1 MDVARKLSDSS
12 CSRSGIASAAQ
23 LRTAG
28 VSRSS
33 LSRARCDNQVVR
45 VHPGVYGVTELA
57 PWPTYLVTSTGVAP
71 AFVQRVRAALLSL
84 GETATAG
91 GLTAACLRGWGVLN
105 EPLRVLEMMVPRG
118 RSRARLAG
126 VRVMQRRH
134 LDRTAWVPLAG
145 QEAIWVTSA
154 VTTVLDCIRS
164 LKLDEAVV
172 VCDSALRSGQVT
184 MTELRE
190 AARHLRGHRHAAR
203 ARRVLDLADPQ
214 CGSVLES
221 VLRVL
226 LVQAGL
232 TDFSTQRVIL
242 DASGKRILRV
252 DFCFGS
258 HGLVIEADGSRWH
271 PDPLRDRK
279 LDNRLVAAGW
289 RVLRFTWSEVV
300 HDPAAVLE
308 LVRAAVAAGSQDC
321 QDAAVQAGAAA

>member
-1 MDVARKLSDSS
+1 MDVANRLRESS
-12 CSRSGIASAAQ
+12 ASRSGLASAAQ
-23 LRTAG
+23 LRAAG

-33 LSRARCDNQVVR
+33 LSRAFCDKQVVR
-45 VHPGVYGVTELA
+45 VQPGVYGLTGFA
-57 PWPTYLVTSTGVAP
+57 PWPTFVVTSTGVAP
-71 AFVQRVRAALLSL
+71 VFVEHVRAALLSL

-91 GLTAACLRGWGVLN
+91 GLTAACLRGWGVLI
-105 EPLRVLEMMVPRG
+105 EPLRVLEVMVPRG

-126 VRVMQRRH
+126 VRVLQRRR
-134 LDRTAWVPLAG
+134 LERTAWVPSPG
-145 QEAIWVTSA
+145 QEPIWVTTA
-154 VTTVLDCIRS
+154 AMTVLDCMRS

-184 MTELRE
+184 MSELR
-190 AARHLRGHRHAAR
+190 AAAHRLRGHRHATR
-203 ARRVLDLADPQ
+203 ARRVLDLADPLS
-214 CGSVLES
+214 GSVLES

-232 TDFSTQRVIL
+232 TDFRTQRVIR
-242 DASGKRILRV
+242 DAHGRYILRV

-289 RVLRFTWSEVV
+289 RVLRFTWAEVV

-308 LVRAAVAAGSQDC
+308 LVRAAVTSGRQDC
-321 QDAAVQAGAAA
+321 QVAGAPGAAAA